1 MFPIKQSQK
10 VALCGV
16 VAALCTMLLFM
27 TGLFPFSTYALPAL
41 AGLLMVAVAAETGP
55 SWAFTLYAAVSILS
69 FLMTPDKE
77 AMLMFVFFFGHYPIT
92 KSLLEKIKIKP
103 LALILKFLCF
113 NACVVLAYLIIVFI
127 FRIPDILTEFGD
139 FGKYSVIVLLALGNL
154 LFVCYDF
161 ALTQITR
168 TYLYWFRPKFLRRSS
183 K

>member
-1 MFPIKQSQK
+1 
-10 VALCGV
+10 
-16 VAALCTMLLFM
+16 M

-55 SWAFTLYAAVSILS
+55 RWAFTLYVAVSILS

-77 AMLMFVFFFGHYPIT
+77 AMLMFVMFFGHYPIT
-92 KSLLEKIKIKP
+92 KFQLEKLKWKP
-103 LALILKFLCF
+103 LIFVLKFLCF
-113 NACVVLAYLIIVFI
+113 NACVVIGYLIILYI

-139 FGKYSVIVLLALGNL
+139 FGKYSVLVMLALGNL
-154 LFVCYDF
+154 LFVVYDF

-168 TYLYWFRPKFLRRSS
+168 TYLFWFRPKFLRRSA

>member
-1 MFPIKQSQK
+1 M
-10 VALCGV
+10 
-16 VAALCTMLLFM
+16 AALCTVLLFM

-55 SWAFTLYAAVSILS
+55 RWAFTLYVAVSILS

-77 AMLMFVFFFGHYPIT
+77 AMLMFVMFFGHYPIT
-92 KSLLEKIKIKP
+92 KFQLEKLKWKP
-103 LALILKFLCF
+103 LIFVLKFLCF
-113 NACVVLAYLIIVFI
+113 NACVVIGYLIILYI

-139 FGKYSVIVLLALGNL
+139 FGKYSVLVMLALGNL
-154 LFVCYDF
+154 LFVVYDF

-168 TYLYWFRPKFLRRSS
+168 TYLFWFRPKFLRRSA